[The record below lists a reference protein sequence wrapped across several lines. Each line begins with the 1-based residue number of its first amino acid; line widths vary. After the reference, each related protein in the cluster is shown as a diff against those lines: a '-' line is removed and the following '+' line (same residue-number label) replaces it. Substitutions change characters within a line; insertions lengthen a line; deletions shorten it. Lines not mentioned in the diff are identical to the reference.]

1 MDALAKLFRK
11 ISTKERV
18 LLREL
23 LEEIKDPQLR
33 ALLQVK
39 KLAGGKYFRV
49 RKRNF
54 RIIFHFEGNR
64 IDVDGVRLRNE
75 KTYRGLH

>member
-1 MDALAKLFRK
+1 MDVLDKLFRK
-11 ISTKERV
+11 ISPKEQV

-23 LEEIKDPQLR
+23 LEEIKNPQLR

-49 RKRNF
+49 RKRSF
-54 RIIFHFEGNR
+54 RIIFHFEGSR
-64 IDVDGVRLRNE
+64 VDVDEVRLRNE
-75 KTYRGLH
+75 KTYRGFS